1 MQRGKCLLWS
11 DHLRRT
17 QCHLRRRGRCA
28 DFAAREDQVAS
39 RRRRQRTECSMLTLW
54 SLQASHCRVWP
65 RCRRLLPGRERHERA
80 DHRAVVA
87 GWVHLGGVMRLLWKK
102 YDSSYDPFLL
112 LHGVFYVVGGSYM
125 LFLIGSN
132 LEWTIWLLRCIP
144 LTFIAMGITII
155 VRQMQLRSKR
165 TNTNN

>member
-1 MQRGKCLLWS
+1 MFT
-11 DHLRRT
+11 LRR
-17 QCHLRRRGRCA
+17 
-28 DFAAREDQVAS
+28 
-39 RRRRQRTECSMLTLW
+39 
-54 SLQASHCRVWP
+54 LQAGHCRIRT
-65 RCRRLLPGRERHERA
+65 RCGRLLSGRERHERA

-155 VRQMQLRSKR
+155 VSQMQLRSIR
-165 TNTNN
+165 TNTSH